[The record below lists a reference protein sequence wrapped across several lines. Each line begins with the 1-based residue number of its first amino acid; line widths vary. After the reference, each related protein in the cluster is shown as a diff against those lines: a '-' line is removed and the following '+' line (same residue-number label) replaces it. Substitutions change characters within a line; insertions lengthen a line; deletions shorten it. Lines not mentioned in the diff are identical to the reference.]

1 MSRGLGD
8 VYKRQEYGWTKSL
21 ISKFLPDPVLKANP
35 HYRKAAPMR
44 LWDEDTVKQV
54 MTTSEFQDAMEKANK
69 RKKSASKAVETKYS
83 NMNHSVQLFIDSITI
98 KVLSDEELKTKALK
112 AKQEWY
118 QCHPCCKFCSNG
130 TPILKLAVHP
140 F

>member
-1 MSRGLGD
+1 MNDNKMITQSRIIE
-8 VYKRQEYGWTKSL
+8 EYGWTKSL

-83 NMNHSVQLFIDSITI
+83 NMNHSVQLFID
-98 KVLSDEELKTKALK
+98 
-112 AKQEWY
+112 
-118 QCHPCCKFCSNG
+118 
-130 TPILKLAVHP
+130 
-140 F
+140 

>member
-1 MSRGLGD
+1 MNDNKMITQSRIIE
-8 VYKRQEYGWTKSL
+8 EYGWTKSL

-98 KVLSDEELKTKALK
+98 KVCYILVLYGRIGNRHFNI
-112 AKQEWY
+112 QRR
-118 QCHPCCKFCSNG
+118 CIVCSIG
-130 TPILKLAVHP
+130 
-140 F
+140 